1 MNIRSVEFVAGA
13 TSLEQLPKRRLPEIA
28 FVGPSN
34 VGKSSLLNALVGR
47 KGTAR
52 VSKTPGRTQ
61 QLNFFRVDDRFD
73 LVDLPGYGYAKVPKK
88 IQDGFLRLVEA
99 YLATSKHLKLLLLL
113 QDCRRT
119 PSQNDLVFHRWLLEN
134 GVPHAIVLTK
144 SDKVG
149 RAELARQVAAA
160 RKAFAGAAADTA
172 IQPFSSLD
180 GSGRR
185 ELLRIIGRALGEKAT
200 DPAEDSVF

>member
-1 MNIRSVEFVAGA
+1 MNIGTVEFVAGA
-13 TSLEQLPKRRLPEIA
+13 TSLEQLPKKRLPEIA

-34 VGKSSLLNALVGR
+34 VGKSSLLNGLVGR

-61 QLNFFRVDDRFD
+61 QLNFFRVDQRFD

-88 IQDGFLRLVEA
+88 LQDGFLRLVEG
-99 YLATSKHLKLLLLL
+99 YLASSRHLKLLLLL

-119 PSQNDLVFHRWLLEN
+119 PSENDLVFHRWLVDNE
-134 GVPHAIVLTK
+134 VPHAIVLTK

-149 RAELARQVAAA
+149 RGELARQMSAV
-160 RKAFAGAAADTA
+160 RKAFGSAAATTPM
-172 IQPFSSLD
+172 QPFSSLD

-185 ELLRIIGRALGEKAT
+185 ELWRIIGGALG
-200 DPAEDSVF
+200 D